1 MTNSHSDQMENRG
14 KDGYGSQWD
23 IFHLKDEFHRIYQ
36 PFEIL
41 KLQARKSLRSSYAF
55 ALLLSLSWEKNT
67 RSQRNLIGRNKI
79 TLYWLLGERT

>member
-1 MTNSHSDQMENRG
+1 MENRG

-41 KLQARKSLRSSYAF
+41 KLQARKSLRSSYTF
-55 ALLLSLSWEKNT
+55 VLLLSIS
-67 RSQRNLIGRNKI
+67 
-79 TLYWLLGERT
+79 

>member
-1 MTNSHSDQMENRG
+1 MTNSHTDQMENRG

-41 KLQARKSLRSSYAF
+41 KLQARKSLRSSYTF
-55 ALLLSLSWEKNT
+55 VLLLSIS
-67 RSQRNLIGRNKI
+67 
-79 TLYWLLGERT
+79 